1 MGLSRRKCPIFQKT
15 ELRIVIIIYIIIEI
29 WILNFMFLTS
39 KLAVSVNYIVF
50 GALIYNGEEQK
61 LMFLKEVDFVG
72 SMCTKIKFIL
82 IHNLPTIII
91 NNQKQSKL
99 ICKF

>member
-1 MGLSRRKCPIFQKT
+1 
-15 ELRIVIIIYIIIEI
+15 
-29 WILNFMFLTS
+29 MFLTS

-50 GALIYNGEEQK
+50 GALIYNGEKKKK

-72 SMCTKIKFIL
+72 CMSTKIKFIL

-91 NNQKQSKL
+91 N
-99 ICKF
+99 C